1 MPSRSVRICA
11 GSVRACQ
18 ASAVYLTWSL
28 RPQEQ
33 GCICRLQI
41 DEADT
46 GLISRRPSSDLGF
59 AGAVTL
65 GQTMGA
71 SSARWIK

>member
-1 MPSRSVRICA
+1 MPHP
-11 GSVRACQ
+11 
-18 ASAVYLTWSL
+18 AVYLTWSL

-46 GLISRRPSSDLGF
+46 SDIAELEDVWLPILAGLQRSVEAQTDQTLRPDKPE
-59 AGAVTL
+59 T
-65 GQTMGA
+65 
-71 SSARWIK
+71 II